1 MRTVYLPL
9 AVPCVRLPGLTLL
22 DCRTYGC
29 PLLAAYDR
37 QEECKCALLCVER
50 ASAHLQEIA
59 ALLVRE
65 AEAAA

>member
-1 MRTVYLPL
+1 MPTLYLPL
-9 AVPCVRLPGLTLL
+9 ASPCSVVNGVTLL
-22 DCRTYGC
+22 DCRTFGC
-29 PLLAAYDR
+29 PLLAADDR